1 MTATS
6 TAMYLPPAAALGRVV
21 AVAKRPPK
29 RYADHLR
36 VVRWT
41 SEGVTALDGVVAA
54 WAGVIGGREADGITI
69 DVGDAEEVLGIL
81 THRER
86 HGYAPVRP
94 VRAGSLFTVEA
105 VDGPRQFGEKP
116 IEFRALSDVLS
127 RYGEVRVGI
136 RLGPDETRALRA
148 ALPRTPRRKPGARLT
163 HAAGLAVTTSDQLV
177 VRWYDYAQ
185 STLPVS
191 ETAIPTQGITR
202 TGVGELVEVLLDP
215 EVLRFAMSG
224 HGPIWSLG
232 LRDEYSPVSLTSRAL
247 RSLAMVVRP

>member
-1 MTATS
+1 MTAS
-6 TAMYLPPAAALGRVV
+6 TAMYLPTAAALARVV

-36 VVRWT
+36 AVHWT
-41 SEGVTALDGVVAA
+41 AEGVTAVDGAIAA
-54 WAGVIGGREADGITI
+54 WAGVIGDRETDWITI

-94 VRAGSLFTVEA
+94 VRVGSLFTVEA

-116 IEFRALSDVLS
+116 VEFRVIAAALS
-127 RYGEVRVGI
+127 RYEEVRVGI

-163 HAAGLAVTTSDQLV
+163 HAVGLTVTTSDQFV

-202 TGVGELVEVLLDP
+202 TGTGEPAEVLFDP
-215 EVLRFAMSG
+215 EVLRFAMIG
-224 HGPIWSLG
+224 HGPIWTLG
-232 LRDEYSPVSLTSRAL
+232 LRDEYSPASLTSRVL